1 MLFYTVLTAVT
12 VTLAFAIKTQYG
24 HDTIGETRQVA
35 ADRTILAV
43 IFLLLALISAGRYYV
58 GNDYG
63 EYVEIFH
70 KISLQRSVSS
80 ESGFNNIVRLI
91 QLLCGEDRF
100 IPIFAVFSF
109 ATIAF
114 FLKAI
119 REQSD
124 WFGYGF
130 FLFMASGYYLSSL
143 NTLRYYFA
151 LAIAVYSVKHILK
164 GEYFTFIF
172 WILFASFF
180 HKTVL
185 VVIPVYLFA
194 ARPWKKWDW
203 SLIGLGCLSMVL
215 FQDLFRK
222 IIFAIYPF
230 YENSVFDTGE
240 TSYLNIVKGVG
251 ILLFSI
257 YFYKKAV
264 VPRKDNMLYFQ
275 LNIAAI
281 LLYLFASFIPE
292 VSRIAYYFNFYQIFL
307 ITNILASIEWEHKKL
322 KTGLIISIG
331 AAYCAYFAIFMMR
344 AADVSLRI
352 VPYATWI
359 FGSR

>member
-1 MLFYTVLTAVT
+1 MFFYTLLTAIT
-12 VTLAFAIKTQYG
+12 VTLAFAVKTQYG
-24 HDTIGETRQVA
+24 RQTMIQTRQMA
-35 ADRTILAV
+35 ADRTMLTVIFMILALV
-43 IFLLLALISAGRYYV
+43 SAGRYYV

-80 ESGFNNIVRLI
+80 ESGFNSIVRLI
-91 QLLCGEDRF
+91 QMLCGEDRF

-109 ATIAF
+109 ATVAF
-114 FLKAI
+114 FLKAV

-151 LAIAVYSVKHILK
+151 LAIAVYSVKHLLK
-164 GEYFTFIF
+164 GEHLSFIF
-172 WILFASFF
+172 WILFASLF

-185 VVIPVYLFA
+185 VVMPVYLFA
-194 ARPWKKWDW
+194 SRPWKKWDW
-203 SLIGLGCLSMVL
+203 SLIGLGCLSLVL
-215 FQDLFRK
+215 FRGLFRK
-222 IIFAIYPF
+222 LIFAIYPY

-240 TSYLNIVKGVG
+240 TSYLNIVKGIS

-257 YFYKKAV
+257 YFYKKSIA
-264 VPRKDNMLYFQ
+264 PRKDNIFYFQ
-275 LNIAAI
+275 LNIAAV

-307 ITNILASIEWEHKKL
+307 IANILASIEPERKRL
-322 KTGLIISIG
+322 KTGLALTIG
-331 AAYCAYFAIFMMR
+331 AAYCVYFAIFMIR
-344 AADVSLRI
+344 AADISLRI
-352 VPYATWI
+352 VPYTTWI
-359 FGSR
+359 FG